1 MRTTSGKASQAPF
14 RIFFALITWAALCAQ
29 VALAQPAP
37 KPGPMQSGMHAT
49 EAAAAQAPAF
59 DVPKLFA
66 TTCGWCHF
74 GGGREPGKGPQLMG
88 TQLTD
93 QEIVSRIRNGKVGAM
108 PSFKGAFTD
117 EQLQAIVA
125 YIRGL
130 KPLAAGE
137 EKK

>member
-1 MRTTSGKASQAPF
+1 MPTISGKAWQAPF
-14 RIFFALITWAALCAQ
+14 RIFFALTAWAALGAQ
-29 VALAQPAP
+29 GALAQSAP

-49 EAAAAQAPAF
+49 EAAAAQEPAF

-74 GGGREPGKGPQLMG
+74 GGGRDPGKGPQLMG

-93 QEIVSRIRNGKVGAM
+93 EQIMSRIRNGKVGAM

-117 EQLQAIVA
+117 EQLQAIVS
-125 YIRGL
+125 YIREL
-130 KPLAAGE
+130 KPLASGE
-137 EKK
+137 GKK

>member
-1 MRTTSGKASQAPF
+1 MPTISGRAWQAPF
-14 RIFFALITWAALCAQ
+14 RIFFALTAWAALGAPGAAAQ
-29 VALAQPAP
+29 STP

-49 EAAAAQAPAF
+49 EAAAAQPQAF

-74 GGGREPGKGPQLMG
+74 GGGRQAGKGPQLMG

-93 QEIVSRIRNGKVGAM
+93 DEIVSRIRNGKVGAM

-117 EQLQAIVA
+117 EQMQAIVR
-125 YIRGL
+125 YIRDL
-130 KPLAAGE
+130 KPVAAGE